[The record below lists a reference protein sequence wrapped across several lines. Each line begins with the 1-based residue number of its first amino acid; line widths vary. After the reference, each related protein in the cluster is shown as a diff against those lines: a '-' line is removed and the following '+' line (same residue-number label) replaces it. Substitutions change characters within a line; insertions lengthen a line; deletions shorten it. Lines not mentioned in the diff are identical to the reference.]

1 MAHHHLRKDRTCLN
15 CNYVVEN
22 RFCSRCGQENTETR
36 QSFAHLVTHFFEDFT
51 HYDNYFWKTIK
62 TLLFKP
68 AVLTKEY
75 LAGRRQVYVPPVKL
89 YIFISFITFLTVGL
103 LQYDDNEAETDR
115 NLNEALK
122 LEKKDEAA
130 SQHYRGR
137 DTDDLAYISDYNFNS
152 VHEMDSIQKTL
163 PPPKRLKGM
172 DHWMASKLIQIKQN
186 TRKEGFSEKFR
197 ESFLHNVPKVLFI
210 YMPFFAF
217 GLWVMHN
224 KKKWYFFDHGI
235 FTLHYFSFLLISYLI
250 PFLIGSL
257 LSLVDWVEIDGIMHL
272 GFLAWSFFYFF
283 RSHSKFYG
291 ERKAISRLKGMV
303 LFVINMFFISLLLLV
318 LFIYSILHIH

>member
-75 LAGRRQVYVPPVKL
+75 LAGKRQLYVPPVKL

-103 LQYDDNEAETDR
+103 LQSDDNEAETDR

-122 LEKKDEAA
+122 LEKKDEAT
-130 SQHYRGR
+130 SGQQRGR
-137 DTDDLAYISDYNFNS
+137 DNDDLAYISEYNFNS
-152 VHEMDSIQKTL
+152 IHEMDSIQKTL

-172 DHWMASKLIQIKQN
+172 NHWMATKLIQIKEN

-257 LSLVDWVEIDGIMHL
+257 LSLVDWMEIDGIMHL

-303 LFVINMFFISLLLLV
+303 LFVINMFFITLLLLV
-318 LFIYSILHIH
+318 LFIYSVLNIH

>member
-103 LQYDDNEAETDR
+103 LQSDDNEAETDR
-115 NLNEALK
+115 NVNEALK
-122 LEKKDEAA
+122 LEKKNEAT
-130 SQHYRGR
+130 SGQQRGR
-137 DTDDLAYISDYNFNS
+137 DTDDLAYISEYNFNS
-152 VHEMDSIQKTL
+152 IHEMDSIQKTL
-163 PPPKRLKGM
+163 PPPKRLQGM
-172 DHWMASKLIQIKQN
+172 DHWMATKLIQIKQN

-303 LFVINMFFISLLLLV
+303 LFFINMFFISLLLLV
-318 LFIYSILHIH
+318 LFIYSVLNIH